1 MSAEQRSKLLWF
13 LVTLLLGV
21 TGFAGRQVYAHEQRL
36 TTVEERVPTDLKERL
51 TRIETKLDALLV
63 TPNAAVDKRPSSHGR

>member
-21 TGFAGRQVYAHEQRL
+21 TGFAGKQVFAHEQRL
-36 TTVEERVPTDLKERL
+36 TTIEERVPADLKERL
-51 TRIETKLDALLV
+51 TRIEGKLDALQV
-63 TPNAAVDKRPSSHGR
+63 MPHGNVDKGPGSHGR